1 MPHLTNSE
9 LEQHKEEK
17 EEVAKNIG
25 IDLRQFSIEELY
37 SAWIRNVLII
47 LCATIGVFSMY
58 NHCQDTCE
66 LYHKIALS
74 LLLITVLLMLI
85 SSSIDYKNRIKQIH
99 AKINIKTL
107 NQKPILIRH
116 KACNFIILMPILL
129 NYARTK
135 KYTF

>member
-85 SSSIDYKNRIKQIH
+85 SSSIDYKNRIKQLRQE
-99 AKINIKTL
+99 NPDYIKPHIYDITT
-107 NQKPILIRH
+107 
-116 KACNFIILMPILL
+116 ACAIIWIAVILMVIVVIF
-129 NYARTK
+129 K
-135 KYTF
+135 K

>member
-85 SSSIDYKNRIKQIH
+85 SSSIDYKNRIKQLRQENPDYIKPHIH
-99 AKINIKTL
+99 DITT
-107 NQKPILIRH
+107 
-116 KACNFIILMPILL
+116 ACAIIWIVVVLMVIVVIF
-129 NYARTK
+129 K
-135 KYTF
+135 K